1 MKETKKQIKAQIVN
15 EVRRQFD
22 QKLQQKTEAIEL
34 WQKKYI
40 DLNTVH
46 RNVSKECQLL
56 RDENDLLKQKVAQ
69 YEEWV
74 ERMQEFCNLPEEERK
89 QAFTTYMD
97 GIKSRMERDEEM
109 KALGSFF
116 GHYMSM
122 LF

>member
-1 MKETKKQIKAQIVN
+1 MKETKKQIKAQVVN
-15 EVRRQFD
+15 EVRRQYD
-22 QKLQQKTEAIEL
+22 QKLQQKTEVIEL
-34 WQKKYI
+34 WKKKYLEVEAVRR
-40 DLNTVH
+40 D
-46 RNVSKECQLL
+46 VSKECRLL
-56 RDENDLLKQKVAQ
+56 REENELLKQKVAQ
-69 YEEWV
+69 YEEWI

-109 KALGSFF
+109 KAFGSLF

>member
-1 MKETKKQIKAQIVN
+1 MKETKKQIKAQVIN

>member
-1 MKETKKQIKAQIVN
+1 MKETKKQIKAQVIN
-15 EVRRQFD
+15 EVRRQYD
-22 QKLQQKTEAIEL
+22 QKLQQKTEAIDL
-34 WQKKYI
+34 WRKKYLAAEAELR
-40 DLNTVH
+40 DT
-46 RNVSKECQLL
+46 SKECRSL
-56 RDENDLLKQKVAQ
+56 REENESLKQKVAQ